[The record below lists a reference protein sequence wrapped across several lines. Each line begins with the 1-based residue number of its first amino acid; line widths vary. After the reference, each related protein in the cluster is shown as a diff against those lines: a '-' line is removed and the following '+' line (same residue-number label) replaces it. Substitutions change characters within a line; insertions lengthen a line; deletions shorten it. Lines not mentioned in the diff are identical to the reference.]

1 MPRILDFLSPWGL
14 CDLLQWLGEPTSL
27 LNSTQKPQ
35 EVLLREE
42 KSLTVT
48 GYKVCPEDIPIP
60 LLPGGPLAVMEKPS
74 ARGQH
79 REYESKEGKQ
89 TNKNPDF
96 KTEETL
102 SPVY

>member
-42 KSLTVT
+42 KSLT
-48 GYKVCPEDIPIP
+48 GYRIQG
-60 LLPGGPLAVMEKPS
+60 LP
-74 ARGQH
+74 RGH
-79 REYESKEGKQ
+79 SHPPPPRW
-89 TNKNPDF
+89 
-96 KTEETL
+96 
-102 SPVY
+102 SPGRYGEAFSQGTA

>member
-14 CDLLQWLGEPTSL
+14 CGLLQWLGEPTSL

-60 LLPGGPLAVMEKPS
+60 LLPGQEELVLNVHRALAEHL
-74 ARGQH
+74 RGLFQPWTSGLACPGGH
-79 REYESKEGKQ
+79 LV
-89 TNKNPDF
+89 P
-96 KTEETL
+96 
-102 SPVY
+102 